1 MALNLNPVNWFEIPV
16 SDLER
21 AQNFYEKVF
30 DIEITVNEM
39 NNLRMGWFPFEEN
52 AAGATGTLMESE
64 SYVPSYEGSMVYFSV
79 DDIEAIL
86 ENIEANKG
94 KVITNKMSIGEFGF
108 VGHFE
113 DSEGN
118 RLGLHANM

>member
-30 DIEITVNEM
+30 DIKITVNEM
-39 NNLRMGWFPFEEN
+39 NNLRMGWFPFKEN

-86 ENIEANKG
+86 DNVEANKG
-94 KVITNKMSIGEFGF
+94 KVITQKMSIGEFGF